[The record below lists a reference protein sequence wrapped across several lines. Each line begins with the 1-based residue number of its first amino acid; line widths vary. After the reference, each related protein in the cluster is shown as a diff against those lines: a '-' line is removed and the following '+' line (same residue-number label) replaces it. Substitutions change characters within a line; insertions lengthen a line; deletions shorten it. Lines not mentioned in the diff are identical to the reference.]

1 MSATPT
7 PGPAPLVQLASFVV
21 GQQAYAIDI
30 MRVKEIINPLAIT
43 RVPGSPPF
51 VEGIIELRGVI
62 LPVVDLRRRFE
73 LPLAPLSRAGKYVLV
88 TLDDRIVALVVDAVG
103 GFLRKPPSDI
113 KAPPALVA
121 TSGQELRFFSGV
133 CHHDGRIVMI
143 LDIDRILT
151 SQERIS
157 LAHLGETGG
166 GGRA

>member
-1 MSATPT
+1 MSTTQTPS
-7 PGPAPLVQLASFVV
+7 PAAPLVQLASFVV

-73 LPLAPLSRAGKYVLV
+73 LPLAPLQRASKYVLV

-103 GFLRKPPSDI
+103 GFLRKPSTDI
-113 KAPPALVA
+113 KAPLEPGVQSTEAAPPAEQVTA
-121 TSGQELRFFSGV
+121 Q
-133 CHHDGRIVMI
+133 
-143 LDIDRILT
+143 LDAR
-151 SQERIS
+151 
-157 LAHLGETGG
+157 
-166 GGRA
+166 